1 MNDSTPAREAERATI
16 GAALLDHRVV
26 DDIAEVVQPSD
37 FGDARHELIWQ
48 AILDLHGRNV
58 APDIVSVA
66 DALGSDL
73 SRCGGHAYVAE
84 LGTVAA
90 TASSGT
96 YHAEIVHREATR
108 RRIRQSAA
116 RLAQEADNPES
127 DPLEVINQART
138 ALDNLTAGDDG
149 GVATGADVFGAI
161 ESLDAPPGMP
171 TPWPSLTKVI
181 AGWKP
186 SELYIFGSRPAVGKS
201 ILAQSVALDMARRG
215 KHAYFASLEMS
226 RDELYLRLLS
236 AVGNVDMGRIQSRRL
251 TNDDHEKLAQA
262 AAHIAGLPLSL
273 DDRANLSVAQIR
285 AEAKRIQRREELG
298 VIVVDYLGL
307 IRPSDRKQDRRVQ
320 VDQISRD
327 LKLLAKD
334 LRVPVV
340 AMSQL
345 NRGSAGGAGPER
357 RPMLSDLRESGAQE
371 QDAGV
376 VILLHRDNS
385 DPVKATELGMFVAK
399 NRHGETRPLTLNF
412 LGHYSRAED
421 YPEGMHNG

>member
-1 MNDSTPAREAERATI
+1 MTDTTPAREAEKSTI
-16 GAALLDHRVV
+16 GAAFLNASAV
-26 DDIAEVVQPSD
+26 DEIAEHISPQD
-37 FGDARHELIWQ
+37 MGDARHELIWQ
-48 AILDLHGRNV
+48 AVLGLHADGV

-66 DALGSDL
+66 DRLGNDL
-73 SRCGGHAYVAE
+73 SRCGGHAYLAE
-84 LGTVAA
+84 LSQAAA
-90 TASSGT
+90 TSSSGT
-96 YHAEIVHREATR
+96 FHAAIVAKEATR
-108 RRIRQSAA
+108 RRVKVAA
-116 RLAQEADNPES
+116 VRLAQDADNPEA
-127 DPLEVINQART
+127 DPLEVINAART
-138 ALDNLTAGDDG
+138 TLDNLTAGDHTG
-149 GVATGADVFGAI
+149 LATGGAVYDAI
-161 ESLDAPPGMP
+161 EALDSPPGMP
-171 TPWPSLTKVI
+171 TPWPSLTRVI
-181 AGWKP
+181 AGWKA
-186 SELYIFGSRPAVGKS
+186 SELYVVGARPAVGKTLVGQS
-201 ILAQSVALDMARRG
+201 IALDCARRG
-215 KHAYFASLEMS
+215 KHALLCSLEMS
-226 RDELYLRLLS
+226 YQEMYLRLMS
-236 AVGNVDMGRIQSRRL
+236 AVGSIDMGRIQSRRM
-251 TNDDHEKLAQA
+251 TNADHEAMSKA
-262 AAHIAGLPLSL
+262 AAHIAGLPLSI
-273 DDRANLSVAQIR
+273 DDRASLSVAQIR

-399 NRHGETRPLTLNF
+399 NRHGETKPLTLNF
-412 LGHYSRAED
+412 LGHFSRIED
-421 YPEGMHNG
+421 YPQEGAA